1 MMRLFLGWL
10 LCAVLTYGMA
20 LASFQAD
27 WRQEALCKEFGQR
40 DAGMAMLVALAAPLS
55 TVAVLGCGGFAKH
68 GLLFWPDPARCAAQA
83 QAAKERP

>member
-20 LASFQAD
+20 LASFQAQWTYED
-27 WRQEALCKEFGQR
+27 LCNEHGRQDASMAAL
-40 DAGMAMLVALAAPLS
+40 MALASPLS
-55 TVAVLGCGGFAKH
+55 TVAVLGCSGFAEH

-83 QAAKERP
+83 QAAKERR